1 MNSSQEKTGRKPL
14 QGPRPAPLRVSR
26 ESHQVR
32 KPPLPNQYRPPVIIY
47 AHSPE
52 IIHTNVGEF
61 KNLVQRLIG
70 QSASNPDLYSQPPP
84 APAPAASAGMVFEAS
99 HSPYLNNF
107 RVLNSD
113 LSPFSFPQKE
123 SESFSGNDSP
133 VSPNIPSNLFS
144 PLSPN
149 LFLPSPRLLS
159 PDLFKDLPL
168 FTPQLQSGYSD
179 HFFSPGHVF
188 HKQSELLFTPP
199 PSVRPFMNLNALWSP
214 SPTSFDLFNNRP

>member
-1 MNSSQEKTGRKPL
+1 MACSRVKGKDRKKAAARFEAGAT
-14 QGPRPAPLRVSR
+14 QGFARIASGAEAAAA
-26 ESHQVR
+26 ESIQT
-32 KPPLPNQYRPPVIIY
+32 
-47 AHSPE
+47 A
-52 IIHTNVGEF
+52 
-61 KNLVQRLIG
+61 G

-84 APAPAASAGMVFEAS
+84 APAPTASAGMVFEAS
-99 HSPYLNNF
+99 HSPYPNNF

-159 PDLFKDLPL
+159 PDLYKDLPL

-199 PSVRPFMNLNALWSP
+199 PSVRPYMNINALWSP
-214 SPTSFDLFNNRP
+214 SPTGFDLFNNRP